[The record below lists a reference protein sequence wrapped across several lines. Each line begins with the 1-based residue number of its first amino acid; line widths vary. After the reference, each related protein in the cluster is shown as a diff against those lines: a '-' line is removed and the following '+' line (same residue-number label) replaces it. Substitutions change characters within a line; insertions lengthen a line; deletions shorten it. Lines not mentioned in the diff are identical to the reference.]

1 MGGWKYRVTV
11 YVTMYLVVGV
21 YGTLTKVIVIQPHV
35 QVLYI
40 QHNTFRRRLFG
51 YAAQFLSHV
60 KLR

>member
-21 YGTLTKVIVIQPHV
+21 YGILTKVIVIQPHV

-40 QHNTFRRRLFG
+40 QHNTFRRQLFG
-51 YAAQFLSHV
+51 YAVQFLSHV
-60 KLR
+60 ELR